1 MGDSIDS
8 VVKSWLVDPQW
19 QKVFKH
25 TFDVFQVMSKVFKHT
40 KSFNRG
46 LLT

>member
-8 VVKSWLVDPQW
+8 VVKSWLVDPNW

-25 TFDVFQVMSKVFKHT
+25 TFDVFQV
-40 KSFNRG
+40 RR
-46 LLT
+46 

>member
-8 VVKSWLVDPQW
+8 VVKSWLVDPNW

-25 TFDVFQVMSKVFKHT
+25 TFDVFQVRIPLPT
-40 KSFNRG
+40 KAVKIKLVPF
-46 LLT
+46 

>member
-25 TFDVFQVMSKVFKHT
+25 TFDVFQVGNCEMLSDQAVQ
-40 KSFNRG
+40 G
-46 LLT
+46 L

>member
-8 VVKSWLVDPQW
+8 VVKSWLVDPTW

-25 TFDVFQVMSKVFKHT
+25 TFDVFQARIT
-40 KSFNRG
+40 FNDNR
-46 LLT
+46 